1 LISFT
6 YFITLT
12 LGRVT
17 TNPKT
22 DVGMAF

>member
-12 LGRVT
+12 LGHVT

-22 DVGMAF
+22 DVGVAF